1 MAYRRSF
8 HEQPR
13 IEPVLALLLLDE
25 TNPRSLGFQLRQIQR
40 GVAELAHEDGR
51 VELSQEE
58 RLVLDAATSLQLA
71 DLGRLSGYDNG
82 GDARHGLD
90 ALLGRVA
97 TLLAQTSDVLTRHYF
112 HDVQGPQH
120 LARTTG
126 GTGR

>member
-8 HEQPR
+8 HEQPQ

-25 TNPRSLGFQLRQIQR
+25 TNPRSLGFQLRHIQR

-120 LARTTG
+120 LGRTTG
-126 GTGR
+126 GGR